1 MSNLNN
7 RFSVLSYG
15 EVLAKGGS
23 DLDDHTTEN
32 PIRKAN
38 KKLREIHAL
47 KQKHGQR
54 TPEELE
60 KMKQEDYWDAVIQ
73 GPPEKEVSRKRRRS
87 EKSQE
92 QIDELAEKESKRQ
105 EAIAAAAA
113 IDKQKTLREYVRSNV
128 VCGDAVEE
136 RYKKLFLCNLSN
148 DEAFRRISNQYS
160 AKRFSEG
167 KVDSEKTLQEIQTQ
181 IQHLREQYSA
191 FN

>member
-15 EVLAKGGS
+15 EVSAKGGS
-23 DLDDHTTEN
+23 AVDDRTTEN

-38 KKLREIHAL
+38 KKLREIHVL
-47 KQKHGQR
+47 KQKSGQR
-54 TPEELE
+54 TLEELE
-60 KMKQEDYWDAVIQ
+60 KMKLEDYWNAVIQ

-92 QIDELAEKESKRQ
+92 QIDELAEKEKKRL
-105 EAIAAAAA
+105 EALAAAAA
-113 IDKQKTLREYVRSNV
+113 VDKQKTLREYVRSNV

>member
-15 EVLAKGGS
+15 ELSTKGGCAEE
-23 DLDDHTTEN
+23 DRTTEN

-47 KQKHGQR
+47 KLKPGQR

-60 KMKQEDYWDAVIQ
+60 KMKQEDHWSAIVQ

-92 QIDELAEKESKRQ
+92 QIDELAEKEKKRQ
-105 EAIAAAAA
+105 EALAAAAA
-113 IDKQKTLREYVRSNV
+113 VEKQKTLREYLRSNV
-128 VCGDAVEE
+128 VCGDAIEE

-167 KVDSEKTLQEIQTQ
+167 KVGSEKTLQEIQTQ
-181 IQHLREQYSA
+181 IQYLQEQYST